1 VMLATATFEIELFT
15 SAVKVEVAVTV
26 VNWVRTVVF
35 VINLISGIVVVAVF
49 TVMKLLVIAVV
60 LVVSPRD
67 EDLVLPTI

>member
-1 VMLATATFEIELFT
+1 MFEIELFT